1 MIGKLPKKEVQEPP
15 KPVQQTSARK
25 EARISFQSSESGS
38 NSKTFSSSPR
48 IIAIQPLM
56 GSASSSSS
64 SSPFMPFESILRNL
78 FSSPFFPPKPP
89 SRPAQKSTDDVFPQ
103 NFMSNSRPA
112 QKSTDDISLQN
123 FMSNSRPFFP
133 SPQSSMSVQGESDN
147 GNLQGWSMAGPG
159 VFIRT
164 VSRTS
169 SNLNRQGDNEDE
181 SFQFPQGFLQQQQ
194 QQQQQPFFLNRM
206 PMMQQEQ
213 QQAQRQQNFPGLPI
227 IPPMIF

>member
-103 NFMSNSRPA
+103 NFMSNSRP
-112 QKSTDDISLQN
+112 
-123 FMSNSRPFFP
+123 FFP

-227 IPPMIF
+227 FPPMIF